1 MLFVTMLA
9 KIGMLLRIIFTR
21 SKGTIGAVGGAGGG
35 GGDVGDDV
43 VALVVHKYTA
53 ESVRS
58 DFSNCSGPVLGGS
71 GVVISRVISRVTI
84 LITHIR

>member
-9 KIGMLLRIIFTR
+9 KTGMLLRIIFTR

-35 GGDVGDDV
+35 GGDVGNDV
-43 VALVVHKYTA
+43 VALVVVHKYTA

-58 DFSNCSGPVLGGS
+58 DFSNCSGPVAP
-71 GVVISRVISRVTI
+71 
-84 LITHIR
+84 